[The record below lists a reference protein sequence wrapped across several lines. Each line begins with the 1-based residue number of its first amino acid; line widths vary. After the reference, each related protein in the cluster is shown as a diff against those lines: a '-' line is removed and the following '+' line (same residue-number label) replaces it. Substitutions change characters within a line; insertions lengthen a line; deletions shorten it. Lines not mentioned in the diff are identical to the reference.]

1 MLLALKDP
9 TTSDDESS
17 ILFLCARRFSLGDCR
32 SPKPRFLLINFER
45 KFICVEYSL
54 TIRWF
59 FLFSSLLLFYYYH
72 LRVGCVSTFLELFV
86 FFSFPFCSLSSSSS
100 FFLLIFSRVW
110 FFAVFPERRVKAF
123 VNIINLYAWMFH
135 CFCTPTTARPI

>member
-9 TTSDDESS
+9 TTSDEESS
-17 ILFLCARRFSLGDCR
+17 ILFLCARGFSLGDCR
-32 SPKPRFLLINFER
+32 PPKPRFLLINFER

-86 FFSFPFCSLSSSSS
+86 FFFFS
-100 FFLLIFSRVW
+100 FLLPFFFFFFFSFN
-110 FFAVFPERRVKAF
+110 FFACL
-123 VNIINLYAWMFH
+123 I
-135 CFCTPTTARPI
+135 FCTVSRETRKGLCKYN